1 MATGPNQVICND
13 DGSVVIN
20 EVEVITTVD
29 VATDQTVVVEGD
41 DTQIV
46 TTETTTTVIEAEDGS
61 VTISDVGQQGT
72 PAEDKVPLSRR
83 VDFVGETLIYR
94 GTATP
99 GTADATNA
107 WRIEEITFVGA
118 DEDVEIR
125 WAAGNS
131 NFDKV
136 WNDRATYSYL

>member
-13 DGSVVIN
+13 DGTVVVN
-20 EVEVITTVD
+20 EVDVITTVD
-29 VATDQTVVVEGD
+29 VTTDQTIVVEGD

-72 PAEDKVPLSRR
+72 AAESTLPLARR

-94 GTATP
+94 GTAQP
-99 GTADATNA
+99 GTGDAANG

-125 WAAGNS
+125 WASGDS
-131 NFDKV
+131 QFTKV
-136 WNDRATYSYL
+136 WDNRATYLYS

>member
-1 MATGPNQVICND
+1 MADGPNQVICND
-13 DGSVVIN
+13 DGSVVVN
-20 EVEVITTVD
+20 EVDVVTTVD
-29 VATDQTVVVEGD
+29 VDTDQTIIVEGD

-72 PAEDKVPLSRR
+72 PAEDKVPLARR
-83 VDFVGETLIYR
+83 VDFVGDTLIYR
-94 GTATP
+94 GMAVP
-99 GTADATNA
+99 GTADATNG

-125 WAAGNS
+125 WASGNA

-136 WNDRATYSYL
+136 WNDRAMYSYS